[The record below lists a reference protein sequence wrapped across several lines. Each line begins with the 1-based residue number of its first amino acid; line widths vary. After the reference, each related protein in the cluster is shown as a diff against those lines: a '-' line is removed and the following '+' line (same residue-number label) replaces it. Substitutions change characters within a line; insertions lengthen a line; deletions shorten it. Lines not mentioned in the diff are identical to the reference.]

1 MAVKVIK
8 AKPKAQNTEVA
19 RGTKKLRVAAYC
31 RVSTDMEEQES
42 SYEAQCEHYT
52 NYINSNPDWELA
64 GIFADSGISGTST
77 KHREQFNKMIEACQT
92 DEVDMVI
99 TKSISRFARNTLD
112 CLKYIRLLKDLD
124 IPVLFEKENINTLDA
139 KGEILITIMA
149 SIAQQESQSISQNVR
164 MGIQY
169 RMQQGKGIL
178 NTESFL
184 GFDKDEDG
192 NLIIVPEEADLIR
205 RIYREYLEGR
215 SPHMIAQRLT
225 EEGIPSPKGCKQWHP
240 NTVRSML
247 QNEKYA
253 GDLLM
258 QKYYTES
265 FLTHKLVKNN
275 GKYPQY
281 LVENH
286 HDPIVPKE
294 VFNQVQWEMRRRG
307 GPTGLS
313 NTCKNK
319 LGLNGK
325 LVCGIC
331 GSTLRHFIMKG
342 KTPFWRCR
350 KRGGD
355 TKCTCKAVKDAEVE
369 WAVVQAFRKLP
380 SYLAKLS
387 YLCGQL
393 DSGGVGM
400 LDMKIEQA
408 EAELAVLE
416 KQLADR
422 PDDEELH
429 ELQAEKS
436 YERDVLN
443 SRRADISYEALCVRF
458 LLELVEQL
466 NGKTVEPNENPACA
480 DPEDFYNRTSYVLPA
495 EVCSAS
501 GQGGV
506 FSDDLTVRYI
516 RAITVR
522 EDCFVVC
529 FKGGVCIPI
538 KR

>member
-8 AKPKAQNTEVA
+8 AKPKAQTTEVT
-19 RGTKKLRVAAYC
+19 RGTKKRRVAAYC

-52 NYINSNPDWELA
+52 NYINTNPEWELA

-77 KHREQFNKMIEACQT
+77 KHREQFNNMIEACQKG
-92 DEVDMVI
+92 EVDMVI

-124 IPVLFEKENINTLDA
+124 IPVLFEKENINTLDS

-184 GFDKDEDG
+184 GFDKDENG
-192 NLIIVPEEADLIR
+192 NIVIVPEEADLIR

-215 SPHMIAQRLT
+215 SPRMIAQRLT
-225 EEGIPSPKGCKQWHP
+225 EEGVPSPKGCKQWHP

-265 FLTHKLVKNN
+265 FLTHKMVKNK
-275 GKYPQY
+275 GKFPQY

-307 GPTGLS
+307 ENGVVTSRYANRLS
-313 NTCKNK
+313 
-319 LGLNGK
+319 LNGK
-325 LVCGIC
+325 IVCGKC
-331 GSTLRHFIMKG
+331 GKPMRRYARKDESSAVWH
-342 KTPFWRCR
+342 CR
-350 KRGGD
+350 NKRASGGCD
-355 TKCTCKAVKDAEVE
+355 CQNTKETVIHKAVMR
-369 WAVVQAFRKLP
+369 AFRQLP
-380 SYLAKLS
+380 KHQISIVRLHERIVS
-387 YLCGQL
+387 
-393 DSGGVGM
+393 
-400 LDMKIEQA
+400 A
-408 EAELAVLE
+408 EIAWNDRQIAELNEEIAGLQDGAVLE
-416 KQLADR
+416 ER
-422 PDDEELH
+422 IFELNT
-429 ELQAEKS
+429 LS
-436 YERDVLN
+436 
-443 SRRADISYEALCVRF
+443 SRRADLANEALQAR
-458 LLELVEQL
+458 LLLDLIEEMTWKEKEQ
-466 NGKTVEPNENPACA
+466 TWDSPACHTSDEFYRRTA
-480 DPEDFYNRTSYVLPA
+480 FRIPEEVWQNGWTVSAFNSELINRFVK
-495 EVCSAS
+495 
-501 GQGGV
+501 GV
-506 FSDDLTVRYI
+506 TVRDD
-516 RAITVR
+516 R
-522 EDCFVVC
+522 FVVC
-529 FKGGVCIPI
+529 FKGGVCI
-538 KR
+538 RVER